1 MDLGASV
8 QNYIY
13 GAANAKLSA
22 AGLGGTGSG
31 TGMGLGYSLS
41 ASASSSATA
50 TGKSGD
56 ISGGTAFNIGGIN
69 FGTVSAP
76 TTAEGGTPANSIAG
90 VSNQLSALALPLL
103 AGAALVVL
111 VLFLRK

>member
-1 MDLGASV
+1 MDLGTSV

-13 GAANAKLSA
+13 GAANAQLSKNGLA
-22 AGLGGTGSG
+22 PLGGAKV
-31 TGMGLGYSLS
+31 GLGYSLS

-69 FGTVSAP
+69 FGTQNQPV
-76 TTAEGGTPANSIAG
+76 TAEGGTPAQSLAG
-90 VSNQLSALALPLL
+90 VASSASGLVIPVLLGALII
-103 AGAALVVL
+103 GVVL
-111 VLFLRK
+111 ILRK

>member
-1 MDLGASV
+1 MDLGTTA

-13 GAANAKLSA
+13 GAANAVLGKN
-22 AGLGGTGSG
+22 GLAPVGGANV
-31 TGMGLGYSLS
+31 GLGYSLS

-69 FGTVSAP
+69 FGTQNQPV
-76 TTAEGGTPANSIAG
+76 TAEGGTPAQSLAGIGNSASSLI
-90 VSNQLSALALPLL
+90 LPLMI
-103 AGAALVVL
+103 GALLIGVVL
-111 VLFLRK
+111 ILRK

>member
-1 MDLGASV
+1 MDLGTTA

-13 GAANAKLSA
+13 GAANALLSKN
-22 AGLGGTGSG
+22 GLAPVGGSNV
-31 TGMGLGYSLS
+31 GLGYSLS

-69 FGTVSAP
+69 FGTQNQPV
-76 TTAEGGTPANSIAG
+76 TAEGGTPAQSVAG
-90 VSNQLSALALPLL
+90 VPSSAS
-103 AGAALVVL
+103 ALVVPLLLGVLL
-111 VLFLRK
+111 VGVIFILRK

>member
-1 MDLGASV
+1 MDLGSTV

-13 GAANAKLSA
+13 GAANAQLGKN
-22 AGLGGTGSG
+22 GLGPVGGANV
-31 TGMGLGYSLS
+31 GLGYSLS

-69 FGTVSAP
+69 FGTQNQPV
-76 TTAEGGTPANSIAG
+76 TAEGGTPAQSLAG
-90 VSNQLSALALPLL
+90 VGNQLSSLIVPLALAGVLL
-103 AGAALVVL
+103 VGILL
-111 VLFLRK
+111 LRK

>member
-1 MDLGASV
+1 MDLGQTV

-13 GAANAKLSA
+13 GAANAQLSKS
-22 AGLGGTGSG
+22 GLGPVGGANV
-31 TGMGLGYSLS
+31 GLGYSLS

-69 FGTVSAP
+69 FGTQNQPV
-76 TTAEGGTPANSIAG
+76 TAEGGTPAQSLAG
-90 VSNQLSALALPLL
+90 VSNQLSGLILPALL
-103 AGAALVVL
+103 GVGIVVVVL
-111 VLFLRK
+111 LLRK